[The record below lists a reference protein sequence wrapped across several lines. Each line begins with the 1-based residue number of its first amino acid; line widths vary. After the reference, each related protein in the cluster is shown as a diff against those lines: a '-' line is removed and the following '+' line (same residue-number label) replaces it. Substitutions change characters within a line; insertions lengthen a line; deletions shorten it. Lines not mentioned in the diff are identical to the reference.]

1 MTALDYKMK
10 TIDGKELDLAGFKGK
25 VVLFVN
31 VASECGYTGQYA
43 GLQKLHE
50 SLGKD
55 GLVIVGVPSN
65 EFGSQE
71 PGTNAD
77 IKKFCE
83 TNYKVTFPLLAKVV
97 VKGAGQVPLYKH
109 LTSKET
115 TALLRRVVEAA
126 VAAEFGGYERRPR
139 DELRAHAILPRGE
152 FLFRGIKCSARADAT
167 GQLGGL
173 RHDRTL
179 RGRQNDARVHV
190 AARARATRRSCG

>member
-1 MTALDYKMK
+1 MPRFIVALILASLTLAPAFGQEKKQMTALDYKMK

-115 TALLRRVVEAA
+115 NPKFGGEVGWNFEKFLIGRDGSIAGRFAADVEPDNEDFVAALRRA
-126 VAAEFGGYERRPR
+126 
-139 DELRAHAILPRGE
+139 
-152 FLFRGIKCSARADAT
+152 
-167 GQLGGL
+167 LG
-173 RHDRTL
+173 
-179 RGRQNDARVHV
+179 N
-190 AARARATRRSCG
+190 